1 MAKNALN
8 TSSQQSQERLEK
20 IFDILDAS
28 KPFFTME
35 TPAENATKFEAR
47 YFLIL

>member
-8 TSSQQSQERLEK
+8 TSSQQSLERLEK

-28 KPFFTME
+28 KPHFAE
-35 TPAENATKFEAR
+35 KTPSENSTKFEVR